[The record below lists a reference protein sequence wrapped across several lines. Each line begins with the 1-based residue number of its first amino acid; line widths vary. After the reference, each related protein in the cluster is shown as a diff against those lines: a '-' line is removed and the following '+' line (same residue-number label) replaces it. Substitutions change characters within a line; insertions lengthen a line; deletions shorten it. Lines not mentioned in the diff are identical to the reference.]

1 MSAAVLLLLIGVI
14 LMGVSALLD
23 LASGVNLPAG
33 LSSCL
38 YKLAWM
44 CFMLWLLLG
53 MGKLAIG

>member
-1 MSAAVLLLLIGVI
+1 MSAAVVLLLIGAI
-14 LMGVSALLD
+14 LMAVSALLD
-23 LASGVNLPAG
+23 LASQPAWPGG

-53 MGKLAIG
+53 MGKLVIG